1 MQDLRVTILIPPQ
14 LEKVLSCLGNTLRPL
29 PRGLEFLAAQ
39 ELKNLGSESVEPGFC
54 GVEFEGD
61 LNLLYRVNLWARLP
75 FRILLRLDEFAC
87 QDAQDLYQGIQRLPW
102 QEYLTPD
109 YTLAVD
115 ATGKTQQLN
124 HSHFTALQVKNAIVD
139 QQRQQYGERSHVDT
153 QTPDVRI
160 NVHLQRDRCIVSL
173 DSSGSSL
180 HRRGYRPAVGT
191 APLKESLAAALI
203 HLSGWHPKQAFM
215 DPLCGSGTLPLEACL
230 QGLNI
235 APGLFRQQFG
245 FETWPNFDAQL
256 WQALQTEARNQQL
269 TQLPMPIWGSDR
281 DPDVIEQARLNATNS
296 GVDDHI
302 WFEAIELQ
310 DIEAP
315 TDSGILICNPPYG
328 ERLGNAQELGHFY
341 RQLGQVLKQRF
352 KGWTVFILSGNKA
365 LSQSIGLKSSQRTAI
380 NNGSIPC
387 QFLKYEL
394 Y

>member
-1 MQDLRVTILIPPQ
+1 MPRQYFATVA
-14 LEKVLSCLGNTLRPL
+14 
-29 PRGLEFLAAQ
+29 RGLESLAAQ
-39 ELKNLGSESVEPGFC
+39 ELEELGAESVEPGFC
-54 GVEFEGD
+54 GVEFKGD
-61 LNLLYRVNLWARLP
+61 RKLLYQVNLWARLP
-75 FRILLRLDEFAC
+75 FRILVRLEEFAC
-87 QDAQDLYQGIQRLPW
+87 RDAEDLYQGIQRLSW
-102 QEYLTPD
+102 QDYLTPD

-115 ATGKTQQLN
+115 ATGKTQRLN

-139 QQRQQYGERSHVDT
+139 QQRQQFGARSHIDT

-160 NVHLQRDRCIVSL
+160 NVHLHRDRCVVSL

-180 HRRGYRPAVGT
+180 HRRGYRPAVGA

-203 HLSGWHPKQAFM
+203 RLSEWQSDLAFM

-230 QGLNI
+230 QGLNM

-245 FETWPNFDAQL
+245 FETWPDFEAPL
-256 WQALQTEARNQQL
+256 WQALQAEAKAQQL

-281 DPDVIEQARLNATNS
+281 NPDVIEQARQNAHKCRIA
-296 GVDDHI
+296 DHI
-302 WFEAIELQ
+302 WFEPIDLQ
-310 DIEAP
+310 DIVPP
-315 TDSGILICNPPYG
+315 TDCGILICNPPYG
-328 ERLGNAQELGHFY
+328 ERLGNAQALGGFY
-341 RQLGQVLKQRF
+341 RQLGQILKQRF
-352 KGWTVFILSGNKA
+352 KGWTAFVLSGNKA

>member
-1 MQDLRVTILIPPQ
+1 M
-14 LEKVLSCLGNTLRPL
+14 
-29 PRGLEFLAAQ
+29 PRQYFATVAQGLESLAAQ
-39 ELKNLGSESVEPGFC
+39 ELQDLGAESVEPGFC
-54 GVEFEGD
+54 GVEFQGD
-61 LNLLYRVNLWARLP
+61 RTLLYQVNLLARLP
-75 FRILLRLDEFAC
+75 FRVLLRLQDFPC
-87 QDAQDLYQGIQRLPW
+87 QDAQDLYQGIQRISW
-102 QEYLTPD
+102 QDYLTPD

-115 ATGKTQQLN
+115 ATGKTPQLN

-139 QQRQQYGERSHVDT
+139 QQRQQLGARSHINT
-153 QTPDVRI
+153 QMPDVRI
-160 NVHLQRDRCIVSL
+160 NVHLHRDRCIVSL

-191 APLKESLAAALI
+191 APLKESLATALI
-203 HLSGWHPKQAFM
+203 RLSDWQPDLALM

-245 FETWPNFDAQL
+245 FETWPDFDAPL
-256 WQALQTEARNQQL
+256 WQSLQAEARNKQL

-281 DPDVIEQARLNATNS
+281 NPNVIEQARLNAHKC
-296 GVDDHI
+296 GVADHV
-302 WFEAIELQ
+302 WFELIDLQ
-310 DIEAP
+310 DIEPP
-315 TDSGILICNPPYG
+315 TDRGILICNPPYG
-328 ERLGNAQELGHFY
+328 ERLGNPQELGGFY

-352 KGWTVFILSGNKA
+352 KGWTAFILSGNKA

-380 NNGSIPC
+380 NNGSISC

>member
-1 MQDLRVTILIPPQ
+1 M
-14 LEKVLSCLGNTLRPL
+14 
-29 PRGLEFLAAQ
+29 PRQYFATVAKGLESLAAQ
-39 ELKNLGSESVEPGFC
+39 ELLDLGAKSVEPGFC
-54 GVEFEGD
+54 GVVFEGD
-61 LNLLYRVNLWARLP
+61 RNLLYRVNLWARLP
-75 FRILLRLDEFAC
+75 FRILMRLDDFPC
-87 QDAQDLYQGIQRLPW
+87 QDSQDLYRGIQRLPW
-102 QEYLTPD
+102 QVYLTPD

-139 QQRQQYGERSHVDT
+139 QQRQQYGERSHIDT

-160 NVHLQRDRCIVSL
+160 NVHLNCDRCIVSL

-203 HLSGWHPKQAFM
+203 HLSGWQPNLAFV

-245 FETWPNFDAQL
+245 FETWPDFDVHL
-256 WQALQTEARNQQL
+256 WQTLQTQAEDKQL

-281 DPDVIEQARLNATNS
+281 DPEVIEQARLNAYKS
-296 GVDDHI
+296 GVENFI
-302 WFEAIELQ
+302 WFESIELQ
-310 DIEAP
+310 DIEPP

-328 ERLGNAQELGHFY
+328 ERLGNAQELGSFY
-341 RQLGQVLKQRF
+341 RLLGQVLKQRF
-352 KGWTVFILSGNKA
+352 KGWTVFVLSGNKA
-365 LSQSIGLKSSQRTAI
+365 LSQSIGLKSSQRTPV

-387 QFLKYEL
+387 QLMKYEL